1 MRRFLA
7 LVFSVLPLA
16 TQVEP
21 NAGQWKTWVIASG
34 TVMRLPA
41 PPPSDVTARSCSG

>member
-34 TVMRLPA
+34 KRDEASRAPA
-41 PPPSDVTARSCSG
+41 E